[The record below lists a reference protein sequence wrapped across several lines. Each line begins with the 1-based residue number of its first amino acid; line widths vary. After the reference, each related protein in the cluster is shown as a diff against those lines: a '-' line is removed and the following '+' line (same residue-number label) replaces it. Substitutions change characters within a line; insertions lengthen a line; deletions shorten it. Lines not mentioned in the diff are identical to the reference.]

1 MKDLLDDLMLYKLNL
16 EEYKNEITNIIELF
30 DEDLEAEEINIR
42 TDNILI

>member
-42 TDNILI
+42 IDNILI